1 MRSPPPPMMT
11 FQDLVEA
18 EQHLRSEAERMRRQL
33 DQAEE
38 LLLDVRVNLEL
49 LGLIQPE
56 DDPQPKAE
64 PDLSDLIL
72 DEQHRQAKKKPQRRR
87 THAQIAECKQAIL
100 AEIEAGANAK
110 LAARRCNVAYSMV
123 HKWKKTDPEFKAG
136 YERACKA
143 RSAA

>member
-49 LGLIQPE
+49 LGLTQPE

-72 DEQHRQAKKKPQRRR
+72 DEQHRQAKKRKRRR
-87 THAQIAECKQAIL
+87 TRAEIAQIKQAVL
-100 AEIEAGANAK
+100 FEIEHGADAK
-110 LAARRCNVAYSMV
+110 SAARTCDVAYSMV